1 MLLGIEITVL
11 IRPYTPEDEATVI
24 ALWQQCGL
32 TRPWNDPRKDIARK
46 SKVDPQLFIVG
57 IENGEVVASAMGGYE
72 GHRGWVNY
80 LAVRPDHRGR
90 GFGRE
95 LMLYLEEDL
104 KARGCP
110 KINLQIRTSNASAVG
125 FYKALGY
132 MTDEVFSMGKRL
144 EKDE

>member
-110 KINLQIRTSNASAVG
+110 KINLQIRTSMR
-125 FYKALGY
+125 LLL
-132 MTDEVFSMGKRL
+132 VFTKR
-144 EKDE
+144 